1 MDKASEEQLKA
12 YFEGKLKEQYQK
24 GLAIGVKTVSKLI
37 LDKLNDSSLSLMDR
51 ITKVKQFCNSPFA
64 TNKKPDEAEN
74 TKEEVENA
82 DVGESGDVVTENTEA
97 ATEPEVETA
106 NEAATTDDSSEA

>member
-51 ITKVKQFCNSPFA
+51 ITKVKQF
-64 TNKKPDEAEN
+64 
-74 TKEEVENA
+74 
-82 DVGESGDVVTENTEA
+82 
-97 ATEPEVETA
+97 
-106 NEAATTDDSSEA
+106 

>member
-1 MDKASEEQLKA
+1 MDKASEEQLKV

-82 DVGESGDVVTENTEA
+82 DVDESSSDVVADN

-106 NEAATTDDSSEA
+106 DKAATTDNSSEA

>member
-82 DVGESGDVVTENTEA
+82 DVDESSDVVADNAETT
-97 ATEPEVETA
+97 TEPEVETA

>member
-82 DVGESGDVVTENTEA
+82 DVDESSDVVADNAET

-106 NEAATTDDSSEA
+106 DKAATTDDSSEA